1 MPQPLSR
8 SLPENLAYLQKSF
21 GASGDF
27 YAKELAI
34 SGIRCAIVM
43 FTGRKN
49 SATWRWKCWTA
60 TPSCWAAAKGCATT
74 F

>member
-34 SGIRCAIVM
+34 SGIRC
-43 FTGRKN
+43 RKN